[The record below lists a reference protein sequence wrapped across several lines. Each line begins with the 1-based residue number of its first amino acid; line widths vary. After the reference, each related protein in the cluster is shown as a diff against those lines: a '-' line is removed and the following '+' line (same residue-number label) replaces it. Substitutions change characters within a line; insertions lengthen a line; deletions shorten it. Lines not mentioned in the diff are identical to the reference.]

1 VTTALVTGATGFVGS
16 HLVRRLVRDGH
27 AVHALC
33 RPGSDPWRI
42 RDVLGDVHVHTPS
55 LLDGEEIGHVVKA
68 ARPDYIFH
76 LAAAPV
82 IAGAPAGDSD
92 VVALNFLG
100 TVNVI
105 DACDGVDYLGLVT
118 TGDAL
123 EYGPSAEPMSE
134 SDVCRPDTLHGIT
147 KLRATFHAQAAARAR
162 GRPIVILR
170 PFSIYGPDDHP
181 RRLVPQVIAGALGG
195 TTVALSHPNIARDWV
210 YVEDLVDL
218 YLEASR
224 KPEMAGGVFNAGS
237 GRQVTIGEIVDT
249 VFRLTGLA
257 VEARWGAFPAAA
269 HDTDHWVA
277 DMRCTLQAFAWR
289 PRTSLEQGLRKT
301 IAAMVRH
308 PAPAG
313 AGRSAMTSPLLR
325 ARRHGYLR

>member
-1 VTTALVTGATGFVGS
+1 
-16 HLVRRLVRDGH
+16 
-27 AVHALC
+27 
-33 RPGSDPWRI
+33 
-42 RDVLGDVHVHTPS
+42 
-55 LLDGEEIGHVVKA
+55 VVKA

-82 IAGAPAGDSD
+82 IAGATAVDSD

-118 TGDAL
+118 TGDAF

-195 TTVALSHPNIARDWV
+195 TAVALSHPNIARDWV

-308 PAPAG
+308 RAPVG
-313 AGRSAMTSPLLR
+313 AGRSAR
-325 ARRHGYLR
+325 

>member
-1 VTTALVTGATGFVGS
+1 MTTALVTGATGFVGS

-42 RDVLGDVHVHTPS
+42 RDVLADVHVHTPS
-55 LLDGEEIGHVVKA
+55 LLDSEEIGYVVKA
-68 ARPDYIFH
+68 ARPDYVFH

-82 IAGAPAGDSD
+82 VAGVTAGEAD

-105 DACDGVDYLGLVT
+105 DACEGVDYLGLVT
-118 TGDAL
+118 TGDAF
-123 EYGPSAEPMSE
+123 EYGPSAGPMSE

-195 TTVALSHPNIARDWV
+195 TAVALSHPNIARDWV

-308 PAPAG
+308 RAPVG
-313 AGRSAMTSPLLR
+313 AGRSAR
-325 ARRHGYLR
+325 